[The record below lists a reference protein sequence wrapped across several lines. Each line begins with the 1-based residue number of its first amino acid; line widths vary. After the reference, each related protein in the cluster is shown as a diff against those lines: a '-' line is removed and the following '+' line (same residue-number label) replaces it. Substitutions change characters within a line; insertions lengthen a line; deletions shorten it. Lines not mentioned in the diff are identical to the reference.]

1 MTEPKSIPKP
11 LDTLSLSHAEY
22 LEAKEMKKML
32 PKFYF
37 RDAMGSY
44 VFIKTRDRAKA
55 LQYIK
60 DEYDGK
66 YALKSYTMDGAS
78 SDEASCRAT
87 ETRRGQAK
95 GRNEMFG
102 VPRGLK

>member
-1 MTEPKSIPKP
+1 MSTPKQVE
-11 LDTLSLSHAEY
+11 TVTMSHAEY
-22 LEAKEMKKML
+22 LEAKEMKKAL

-60 DEYDGK
+60 DEYGGR
-66 YALKSYTMDGAS
+66 YALKSYTQDGVAS
-78 SDEASCRAT
+78 GDATCRAT
-87 ETRRGQAK
+87 ETRKSQAK
-95 GRNEMFG
+95 YRNENFG
-102 VPRGLK
+102 LLYK

>member
-1 MTEPKSIPKP
+1 MTDGRTDKP
-11 LDTLSLSHAEY
+11 LDTISLSHAEY
-22 LEAKEMKKML
+22 LEAKEMKKIL

-60 DEYDGK
+60 EEYGGK

-78 SDEASCRAT
+78 SDVATCRAT
-87 ETRRGQAK
+87 ETRKSQAK
-95 GRNEMFG
+95 YRNENFG
-102 VPRGLK
+102 LLYK

>member
-22 LEAKEMKKML
+22 LEAKEMKKIL

-44 VFIKTRDRAKA
+44 IFIKTRDRAKA

-60 DEYDGK
+60 DEYGGK
-66 YALKSYTMDGAS
+66 YALKSYTQDGAA
-78 SDEASCRAT
+78 SDAATCRAT
-87 ETRRGQAK
+87 ETRKSQAK
-95 GRNEMFG
+95 YRNENFG
-102 VPRGLK
+102 LLYK